1 MIQKYGDDAFSMIKS
16 NQCVDEAK
24 SVLGGGCG
32 TNASSKKLRENL
44 LSSGKPEPAY
54 KNAAHHIVAGSS
66 PKAAEARAI
75 LKIYNIDILDMIR
88 EKLLAGIF

>member
-1 MIQKYGDDAFSMIKS
+1 MKQRVFL
-16 NQCVDEAK
+16 EAD
-24 SVLGGGCG
+24 VVPMQVR
-32 TNASSKKLRENL
+32 KKLRENL

-75 LKIYNIDILDMIR
+75 LKKYNIDILDMIR

>member
-1 MIQKYGDDAFSMIKS
+1 MQ
-16 NQCVDEAK
+16 VR
-24 SVLGGGCG
+24 
-32 TNASSKKLRENL
+32 KKLRENL

-66 PKAAEARAI
+66 PKARAI
-75 LKIYNIDILDMIR
+75 LKKYNIDILDMIR